1 MAKKADFSADEWKA
15 LRTGLLGASMFVSLS
30 DRDFT
35 DTFGEVGAMT
45 KYLQAMQ
52 MAGSTELMRELA
64 HEHGNPF
71 GLTASPDRVRDETV
85 ASLKASSATLKS
97 KAPEELEPY
106 RAFVTKMA
114 RAVAVAK
121 GGGES
126 AIETAALKQIDDAL
140 AA

>member
-1 MAKKADFSADEWKA
+1 MAKKADFNADEWKA
-15 LRTGLLGASMFVSLS
+15 LRTGLLGAAMFVSLS

-45 KYLQAMQ
+45 KYLQGME

-71 GLTASPDRVRDETV
+71 GLTSSPDRVRNETL
-85 ASLKASSATLKS
+85 ASLKSATATLTA
-97 KAPEELEPY
+97 KAPDEVEPY
-106 RAFVTKMA
+106 REFVTKMA

-121 GGGES
+121 NGES
-126 AIETAALKQIDDAL
+126 AVETAALKQIDEAL